1 MPHEHDHSPG
11 HPQAPIN
18 YRKAFAIGIALNVSY
33 VAVEAV
39 FGLFAHSLALVADAG
54 HNLSDVLSL
63 LLAWGASEFGQS
75 KPSKRFTYAL
85 RSSSILASLANA
97 IILLIAIGAI
107 AWEAFQRFSQPQEVP
122 AVTVM
127 VVAGFGVLINA
138 ATALLF
144 MSGRHRDLNI
154 KGAFL
159 HMAADA
165 GVSLGVVLAG
175 LAIKL
180 TGQYWIDPAM
190 SLVIVAVIAI
200 GTWGLLRESIRLALQ
215 AVPEGVDLER
225 VETLSR
231 VASGRHR
238 GARSSYLANEHDAN
252 RAHRASR
259 NAEWQWRRRVLAQ
272 RLPTSTRRI
281 PNRTQHDSNR
291 TKCESMFFS
300 PGTHGLNNVR
310 RIVWSA

>member
-1 MPHEHDHSPG
+1 M
-11 HPQAPIN
+11 
-18 YRKAFAIGIALNVSY
+18 
-33 VAVEAV
+33 
-39 FGLFAHSLALVADAG
+39 
-54 HNLSDVLSL
+54 
-63 LLAWGASEFGQS
+63 
-75 KPSKRFTYAL
+75 
-85 RSSSILASLANA
+85 
-97 IILLIAIGAI
+97 
-107 AWEAFQRFSQPQEVP
+107 
-122 AVTVM
+122 TVM

-200 GTWGLLRESIRLALQ
+200 GTWGLLRESIRTCVASRPRK
-215 AVPEGVDLER
+215 ASISKKWR
-225 VETLSR
+225 HYSR

-238 GARSSYLANEHDAN
+238 GARSSYLADEHDAN
-252 RAHRASR
+252 RAHGASR
-259 NAEWQWRRRVLAQ
+259 NAEWQWRRRVLAP
-272 RLPTSTRRI
+272 RLPTSARQI
-281 PNRTQHDSNR
+281 PNRTLHDSNR

-300 PGTHGLNNVR
+300 PERT
-310 RIVWSA
+310 A

>member
-1 MPHEHDHSPG
+1 MPHDHSPK

-63 LLAWGASEFGQS
+63 LLAWCASEFGQS
-75 KPSKRFTYAL
+75 KPSKHFTYGL

-200 GTWGLLRESIRLALQ
+200 GTWGLLRESIRLALL
-215 AVPEGVDLER
+215 AVPQGVELER
-225 VETLSR
+225 VE
-231 VASGRHR
+231 H
-238 GARSSYLANEHDAN
+238 YLASLPDVTAVHDLHIWPMSTTQTALTAHLEMPSGSGGDEFLHCICQYLHDEFRIEHCTFQIEQ
-252 RAHRASR
+252 
-259 NAEWQWRRRVLAQ
+259 NAKACSLAPE
-272 RLPTSTRRI
+272 R
-281 PNRTQHDSNR
+281 
-291 TKCESMFFS
+291 
-300 PGTHGLNNVR
+300 PG
-310 RIVWSA
+310 

>member
-1 MPHEHDHSPG
+1 MPHEHDHFSE

-63 LLAWGASEFGQS
+63 LLAWGASEFGQR

-200 GTWGLLRESIRLALQ
+200 GTWGLLRESIRCALQ
-215 AVPEGVDLER
+215 AVPEGVDLEK
-225 VETLSR
+225 VEN
-231 VASGRHR
+231 
-238 GARSSYLANEHDAN
+238 YLAALPNVTAVHDLHIWPMSTTQTALTAHLEMPNGSGGDEFLHCICQHLHDEFQIEHCTIQIEQC
-252 RAHRASR
+252 
-259 NAEWQWRRRVLAQ
+259 AEACSLA
-272 RLPTSTRRI
+272 PE
-281 PNRTQHDSNR
+281 RT
-291 TKCESMFFS
+291 
-300 PGTHGLNNVR
+300 
-310 RIVWSA
+310 A

>member
-1 MPHEHDHSPG
+1 MPHDHDHSPE
-11 HPQAPIN
+11 HPQAPLN

-33 VAVEAV
+33 VAVEAA

-200 GTWGLLRESIRLALQ
+200 GTWGLLRESMRLALQ
-215 AVPEGVDLER
+215 AVPEGVDLEK
-225 VETLSR
+225 VE
-231 VASGRHR
+231 
-238 GARSSYLANEHDAN
+238 SYLASLPNVTAVHDLHIWPMSTTQTALTAHLEMPNGSSGDEFLHCICQYLRDQFRIEHCTFQIEQ
-252 RAHRASR
+252 
-259 NAEWQWRRRVLAQ
+259 NAKACSLA
-272 RLPTSTRRI
+272 PE
-281 PNRTQHDSNR
+281 RT
-291 TKCESMFFS
+291 
-300 PGTHGLNNVR
+300 V
-310 RIVWSA
+310 

>member
-1 MPHEHDHSPG
+1 MPHEHKHSPE
-11 HPQAPIN
+11 HPQAPVN

-33 VAVEAV
+33 VAVEAA

-215 AVPEGVDLER
+215 AVPEGVDLEK
-225 VETLSR
+225 VE
-231 VASGRHR
+231 
-238 GARSSYLANEHDAN
+238 SYLASLPDVTAVHDLHIWPMSTTQTALTAHLEMPNGSGGDEFLYNVCQHLHDEFRIEH
-252 RAHRASR
+252 STIQIEQ
-259 NAEWQWRRRVLAQ
+259 NAKACSLA
-272 RLPTSTRRI
+272 PEHT
-281 PNRTQHDSNR
+281 
-291 TKCESMFFS
+291 
-300 PGTHGLNNVR
+300 
-310 RIVWSA
+310 A

>member
-1 MPHEHDHSPG
+1 MPHTARQSHDHL
-11 HPQAPIN
+11 QAPVN
-18 YRKAFAIGIALNVSY
+18 YRKAFAIGIALNLSY
-33 VAVEAV
+33 VAAETV
-39 FGLFAHSLALVADAG
+39 FGLLVHSLALVADAG

-63 LLAWGASEFGQS
+63 LLAWGASEFAQN
-75 KPSKRFTYAL
+75 KPSKRFTYGL

-107 AWEAFQRFSQPQEVP
+107 GWEALRRFSQPQEVP
-122 AVTVM
+122 GVTVM

-180 TGQYWIDPAM
+180 TRLYWIDPAM
-190 SLVIVAVIAI
+190 SLVIVVVIAI
-200 GTWGLLRESIRLALQ
+200 GTWGLLRESIRLCVASC
-215 AVPEGVDLER
+215 PRRRRSRKSGE
-225 VETLSR
+225 LSR
-231 VASGRHR
+231 VASERYR
-238 GARSSYLANEHDAN
+238 SARSSYLANEHDAN

-259 NAEWQWRRRVLAQ
+259 NAEWQWRR
-272 RLPTSTRRI
+272 
-281 PNRTQHDSNR
+281 
-291 TKCESMFFS
+291 
-300 PGTHGLNNVR
+300 
-310 RIVWSA
+310 

>member
-1 MPHEHDHSPG
+1 MPHQHDHSSE

-63 LLAWGASEFGQS
+63 LLAWGASEFGQR

-200 GTWGLLRESIRLALQ
+200 GTWGLLRESIRCALQ
-215 AVPEGVDLER
+215 AVPEGVDLEK
-225 VETLSR
+225 VEN
-231 VASGRHR
+231 
-238 GARSSYLANEHDAN
+238 YLAALPNVTAVHDLHIWPMSTTQTALTAHLEMPNGSGGDEFLHNVCQHLHDEFQIEH
-252 RAHRASR
+252 STIQIEQ
-259 NAEWQWRRRVLAQ
+259 NAKACSLA
-272 RLPTSTRRI
+272 PEHT
-281 PNRTQHDSNR
+281 
-291 TKCESMFFS
+291 
-300 PGTHGLNNVR
+300 
-310 RIVWSA
+310 A

>member
-1 MPHEHDHSPG
+1 MPHDHYPK

-75 KPSKRFTYAL
+75 KPSKRFTYGL

-215 AVPEGVDLER
+215 AVPEGVELER
-225 VETLSR
+225 VE
-231 VASGRHR
+231 H
-238 GARSSYLANEHDAN
+238 YLASLPDVTAVHDLHIWPMSTTQTALTAHLEMPNGSGGDEFLHNVCQHLHDEFRIEHCTIQIEQ
-252 RAHRASR
+252 
-259 NAEWQWRRRVLAQ
+259 NAKACSLAPE
-272 RLPTSTRRI
+272 R
-281 PNRTQHDSNR
+281 
-291 TKCESMFFS
+291 
-300 PGTHGLNNVR
+300 PG
-310 RIVWSA
+310 

>member
-1 MPHEHDHSPG
+1 MPHDHSLK

-75 KPSKRFTYAL
+75 KPNKRFTYGL

-215 AVPEGVDLER
+215 AVPEGVDLEK
-225 VETLSR
+225 VEN
-231 VASGRHR
+231 
-238 GARSSYLANEHDAN
+238 YLASLPNVTAVHDLHIWPMSTTQTALTAHLEMPSGSGGDEFLHCICQYLHDEFRIEHCTFQIEQ
-252 RAHRASR
+252 
-259 NAEWQWRRRVLAQ
+259 NAKACSLAPE
-272 RLPTSTRRI
+272 R
-281 PNRTQHDSNR
+281 
-291 TKCESMFFS
+291 
-300 PGTHGLNNVR
+300 PG
-310 RIVWSA
+310 

>member
-1 MPHEHDHSPG
+1 MPHKHDHSPE
-11 HPQAPIN
+11 HSQLPVN

-33 VAVEAV
+33 VAVEAA

-225 VETLSR
+225 VE
-231 VASGRHR
+231 H
-238 GARSSYLANEHDAN
+238 YLASLPDVTAVHDLHIWPMSTTQTALTAHLEMPNGSGGDEFLHNVCQHLHDEFQIEH
-252 RAHRASR
+252 STIQIEQ
-259 NAEWQWRRRVLAQ
+259 NAKACSLA
-272 RLPTSTRRI
+272 PEHT
-281 PNRTQHDSNR
+281 
-291 TKCESMFFS
+291 
-300 PGTHGLNNVR
+300 
-310 RIVWSA
+310 A

>member
-1 MPHEHDHSPG
+1 MQRGSAHDHYAK

-75 KPSKRFTYAL
+75 KPSKRFTYGL

-144 MSGRHRDLNI
+144 MRGRHRDLNI

-200 GTWGLLRESIRLALQ
+200 GTWGLLRESIRLALL
-215 AVPEGVDLER
+215 AVPEGVELER
-225 VETLSR
+225 VE
-231 VASGRHR
+231 H
-238 GARSSYLANEHDAN
+238 YLASLPDVTAVHDLHIWPMSTTQTALTAHLEMPNGSGGDEFLHNVCQHLHDEFRIEHCTIQIEQ
-252 RAHRASR
+252 
-259 NAEWQWRRRVLAQ
+259 NAKACSLAPE
-272 RLPTSTRRI
+272 RP
-281 PNRTQHDSNR
+281 
-291 TKCESMFFS
+291 
-300 PGTHGLNNVR
+300 V
-310 RIVWSA
+310 

>member
-1 MPHEHDHSPG
+1 MPHDHYPK

-75 KPSKRFTYAL
+75 KPSKRFTYGL

-200 GTWGLLRESIRLALQ
+200 GTWGLLRESIRLALL
-215 AVPEGVDLER
+215 AVPEGVELER
-225 VETLSR
+225 VE
-231 VASGRHR
+231 H
-238 GARSSYLANEHDAN
+238 YLASLPDVTAVHDLHIWPMSTTQTALTAHLEMPNGSGGDEFLHNVCQQLHDEFRIEH
-252 RAHRASR
+252 STIQIEQ
-259 NAEWQWRRRVLAQ
+259 NAKACSLAPE
-272 RLPTSTRRI
+272 RP
-281 PNRTQHDSNR
+281 
-291 TKCESMFFS
+291 
-300 PGTHGLNNVR
+300 V
-310 RIVWSA
+310 

>member
-1 MPHEHDHSPG
+1 MPHEHEHSPE
-11 HPQAPIN
+11 HSQAPIN

-215 AVPEGVDLER
+215 AVPAGVDLEK
-225 VETLSR
+225 VEN
-231 VASGRHR
+231 
-238 GARSSYLANEHDAN
+238 YLASLPNVTAVHDLHIWPMSTTQTALTAHLEMPNGSGGDEFLHYICQHLHDEFQIEH
-252 RAHRASR
+252 STIQIEQ
-259 NAEWQWRRRVLAQ
+259 NAKACSLA
-272 RLPTSTRRI
+272 PEHT
-281 PNRTQHDSNR
+281 
-291 TKCESMFFS
+291 
-300 PGTHGLNNVR
+300 V
-310 RIVWSA
+310 

>member
-1 MPHEHDHSPG
+1 MPHEHEHSPE
-11 HPQAPIN
+11 HPQASVN

-33 VAVEAV
+33 VAVEAA

-107 AWEAFQRFSQPQEVP
+107 AWEAFQRFRQPQEVP

-215 AVPEGVDLER
+215 AVPAGVDLER
-225 VETLSR
+225 VE
-231 VASGRHR
+231 H
-238 GARSSYLANEHDAN
+238 YLASLPDVTAVHDLHIWPMSTTQTALTAHLEMPNGSGGDEFLHNVCQHLHDEFQIEH
-252 RAHRASR
+252 STIQIEQ
-259 NAEWQWRRRVLAQ
+259 NAKACSLA
-272 RLPTSTRRI
+272 PEHT
-281 PNRTQHDSNR
+281 
-291 TKCESMFFS
+291 
-300 PGTHGLNNVR
+300 
-310 RIVWSA
+310 A

>member
-1 MPHEHDHSPG
+1 MPHGHDHSPT
-11 HPQAPIN
+11 HLQAPVS
-18 YRKAFAIGIALNVSY
+18 YRKVFAIGIALNVSY

-39 FGLFAHSLALVADAG
+39 FGLLAHSLALVADAG

-63 LLAWGASEFGQS
+63 LLAWGASEFAQS
-75 KPSKRFTYAL
+75 KPSKRFTYGL
-85 RSSSILASLANA
+85 RSSSILAALANA

-200 GTWGLLRESIRLALQ
+200 GTWGLLRESIRLALL
-215 AVPEGVDLER
+215 AVPEGVELER
-225 VETLSR
+225 VE
-231 VASGRHR
+231 H
-238 GARSSYLANEHDAN
+238 YLASLPGVTAVHDLHIWPMSTTQTALTAHLEMPNGSGGDEFLHHVCQHLHDEFQIEH
-252 RAHRASR
+252 STIQIEQS
-259 NAEWQWRRRVLAQ
+259 AEACSLA
-272 RLPTSTRRI
+272 PE
-281 PNRTQHDSNR
+281 RT
-291 TKCESMFFS
+291 
-300 PGTHGLNNVR
+300 V
-310 RIVWSA
+310 